1 MKHKALIVSIKG
13 IRLSKKEEV
22 LFAKEKPWG
31 VILFKRNLKSVK
43 QIKSLIFRIKYLTKR
58 RFPIIDEEGE
68 NVSRLKDIINH
79 KYQQFFCN
87 LLKKMKLCTKNLQN
101 YITLKQNFEKFRYK
115 YYTIPVLDVLRKK

>member
-43 QIKSLIFRIKYLTKR
+43 QIKSLMYSKF
-58 RFPIIDEEGE
+58 
-68 NVSRLKDIINH
+68 
-79 KYQQFFCN
+79 
-87 LLKKMKLCTKNLQN
+87 KNLN
-101 YITLKQNFEKFRYK
+101 LIKNL
-115 YYTIPVLDVLRKK
+115 I